1 MNRSIPPMKKVL
13 LTDPIH
19 PSGHAILTARGDI
32 EIIETAG
39 TSPDHLLGGIGQAH
53 AVFVRLAKLDEPVL
67 AAAENLE
74 IVSRHGVGCDAVAVD
89 YLTSRGIP
97 VAIATNANS
106 RSVMEHTMMLFLAT
120 ARRLREHDSAT
131 RTGDFAVR
139 MRAIGGDLHGKQA
152 LIIGFGRIGKRVAAM
167 CRAFGMDVTVA
178 DIALDRDHAAELG
191 CKAVEDFRP
200 ELSSADFVSLH
211 VPLDPSTHHL
221 LAASE
226 YAVMKQ
232 GAIVINCARGA
243 VLDEDALAAAL
254 QSGHLGAAGID
265 VFEIEPAPAD
275 HPLFGRDDVVVTPH
289 SAGTSEDALKRT
301 AEMAAQNILDCFDGK
316 LKRENVFNPQ
326 VLD

>member
-1 MNRSIPPMKKVL
+1 MKTVL
-13 LTDPIH
+13 LTEAIH
-19 PSGHAILTARGDI
+19 PSGRAILTARGDV
-32 EIIETAG
+32 EVIETG
-39 TSPDHLLGGIGQAH
+39 GISPDLILDKIGQAH

-74 IVSRHGVGCDAVAVD
+74 IVSRHGVGCDAVAVE

-120 ARRLREHDSAT
+120 ARRLREHDSAI

-139 MRAIGGDLHGKQA
+139 MRAIGGDLYGKQA

-178 DIALDRDHAAELG
+178 DIALDREHAAELG
-191 CKAVEDFRP
+191 CNAVEDFRP
-200 ELSSADFVSLH
+200 ELSTADFVSLH
-211 VPLDPSTHHL
+211 VPLDHSTHHL

-226 YAVMKQ
+226 FAAMKQ

-275 HPLFGRDDVVVTPH
+275 HPLFGRDDVIVTPH

-301 AEMAAQNILDCFDGK
+301 AELAAQNILDCFDGK